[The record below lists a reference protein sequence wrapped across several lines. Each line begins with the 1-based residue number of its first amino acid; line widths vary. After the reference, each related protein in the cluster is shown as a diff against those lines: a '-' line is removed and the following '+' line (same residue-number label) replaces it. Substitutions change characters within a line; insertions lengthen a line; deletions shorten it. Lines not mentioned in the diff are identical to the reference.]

1 MAKYNKLWWGCAG
14 DDVERMQAALAA
26 LGYDLGAA
34 GVDGGFGDCTEA
46 AVTAYQRDHGLA
58 VDGVAGDET
67 LGHLY
72 KDWSAVGRAVDRCL
86 VAIEELPEYQNFV
99 RVLNG

>member
-1 MAKYNKLWWGCAG
+1 MAKYNKLWWGCTGA
-14 DDVERMQAALAA
+14 DVERMQAALAA

-46 AVTAYQRDHGLA
+46 AVTAYQRDNGLA

-72 KDWSAVGRAVDRCL
+72 RDWAAVGRAVDRCIN
-86 VAIEELPEYQNFV
+86 AIENLPEFQAL
-99 RVLNG
+99 RGMLNG